1 MCGSLCPDLRR
12 SGVWSGLRS
21 GVCRSCVDLLPAA
34 RSVLRAGQLLQ
45 APVQAVPAE
54 VPSAEAAPLLPSEVP
69 HALLQCRSGL
79 LRPGR
84 SLRSGLLCPGRSDV
98 LRSDL
103 RRSDE
108 LLPLVDATLVTML
121 VVASRPD

>member
-1 MCGSLCPDLRR
+1 MCGALCPDL
-12 SGVWSGLRS
+12 L
-21 GVCRSCVDLLPAA
+21 CSCSDLLPAA

-45 APVQAVPAE
+45 AAVQALPAE

-79 LRPGR
+79 LRSGR
-84 SLRSGLLCPGRSDV
+84 SVRSGVLRPGCSDV
-98 LRSDL
+98 LRSGRSEL

-108 LLPLVDATLVTML
+108 LLPLVDATPVVTLVTEG
-121 VVASRPD
+121 RPS

>member
-1 MCGSLCPDLRR
+1 MCGSLCPDL
-12 SGVWSGLRS
+12 L
-21 GVCRSCVDLLPAA
+21 CSCSDLLPAA

-45 APVQAVPAE
+45 AAVQALPAE

-69 HALLQCRSGL
+69 HALLHGRSGL

-84 SLRSGLLCPGRSDV
+84 SVRPGLLCSGCSDLLRSG
-98 LRSDL
+98 RSDL

-108 LLPLVDATLVTML
+108 LLPLVDATLEVTL
-121 VVASRPD
+121 VTESRPD